1 MLCSDGREGR
11 AGPGSVLL
19 WFFLFSW
26 FTANETLAG
35 VGIRLFRRRFGC
47 FGRLRAAGRREEGG
61 RRKEGS
67 CLSSLVSLATRVRWR
82 NTTY

>member
-1 MLCSDGREGR
+1 MLCADEREEG
-11 AGPGSVLL
+11 AGPGSVLLL

-35 VGIRLFRRRFGC
+35 VGIRFFRRRFGC

-61 RRKEGS
+61 RRKEGGR
-67 CLSSLVSLATRVRWR
+67 LVGHVKEHRL
-82 NTTY
+82 

>member
-1 MLCSDGREGR
+1 MLCADEREEG
-11 AGPGSVLL
+11 AGPGSMLL

-61 RRKEGS
+61 RRKEGGR
-67 CLSSLVSLATRVRWR
+67 LVGHVDKEHWL
-82 NTTY
+82 